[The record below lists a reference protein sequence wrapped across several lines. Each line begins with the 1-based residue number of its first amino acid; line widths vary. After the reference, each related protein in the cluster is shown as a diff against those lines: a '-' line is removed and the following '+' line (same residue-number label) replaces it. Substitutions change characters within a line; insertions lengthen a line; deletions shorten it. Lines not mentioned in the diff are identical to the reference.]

1 MTATIEERA
10 AELVL
15 TVLRT
20 IAERVDPSER
30 VLARSFA
37 SRWLESVPPADL
49 VVLDPLDLYGAVLAH
64 FRFGLRRTPGSAS
77 VRVYNPAIEQHGWQ
91 STHTV
96 VEIVNDDMP
105 FLVDSVG
112 MELARHGLAVHLT
125 VHPVL
130 PVRRDPSG
138 LLLAVPE
145 PREPDAAVESFIH
158 VEVDR
163 LSDSGRLAVL
173 EADLLR
179 VLGDVRAAVHDWQ
192 AMRALLERSAEECRP
207 PPEAVSADDLDEIR
221 AFIRWLAA
229 DNFVFLGAASY
240 LLLEEADGPQLLR
253 EAGSSLGILSRH
265 RQAERSS
272 SFAALPASL
281 RQAAMA
287 PGNPLT
293 LTKANSRST
302 VHRPAWLDFVGVKRY
317 ARDGKV
323 LGEHRFLGLYTSAAY
338 ARSPR
343 EIPLLRRKVEAVM
356 RRAAFPPG
364 GHAAKALAHILE
376 TFPRDEL
383 LQTDIDRLYET
394 AIGILHLQDRA
405 RVRMF
410 VRPDPF
416 GRFVSCLLFVPREQY
431 NTALRE
437 RIQRLLEGELRGGES
452 EFQALVSEARLA
464 RILLT
469 VRTPAGLPADLD
481 PARLERLVA
490 EAAQSWTDLLGQALV
505 REFGEEQGNRLF
517 RRYGAAFP
525 AGYRDSV
532 PARAAV
538 PDVRIIDRLARGE
551 IGPLAVRL
559 YRRIEDRD
567 LLRVKV
573 IRPDGPLPLARALPI
588 LEHLGLE
595 VLSEEPALLT
605 DSENRVF
612 AIHDFVARPL
622 VQGEVDPDRVRT
634 VFEHAFLD
642 VCTGRVEN
650 DRFNQLV
657 LAAGL
662 EAREVA
668 VLRTYCKYWLQLGVP
683 FSQNYIETVVT
694 TNAEAAARL
703 VALFR
708 ARFDPALSDRA
719 SECARLETALTACI
733 DRVAS
738 LDEDRILRG
747 FFELIRA
754 TTRTNWF
761 QRDPATGGPKGHIA
775 IKLDPARV
783 PNMPRPR
790 PAFEIFVYAPWV
802 EGVHL
807 RGGKV
812 ARGGIRWSDRRED
825 FRTEILGL
833 LKAQM
838 VKNAVIVPVGAKG
851 GFVVKR
857 SQGADHRAPLEAGV
871 HAYRT
876 FLAGLLD
883 LTDNRVGETI
893 APPPDVVRYD
903 DDDPYLV
910 VAADKGT
917 ATFSDVANAL
927 AREYGFWLD
936 DAFASGGSAGYDH
949 KAMGITAR
957 GAWESLRRHF
967 RELGLDPDRDPFT
980 CVGIGDMSGDVFGNG
995 MLLSDKIRL
1004 IAAFDHR
1011 HVFLDPDP
1019 DPARSFAERKRLFAL
1034 PRSSWDDYDRT
1045 LLSPGGGV
1053 WPRTAKNVPI
1063 GPEIRRALGLADG
1076 IRALAPNDL
1085 IKAILTA
1092 PVDVLWN
1099 GGIGTFVKARAE
1111 SHADAADRTNDAVR
1125 VDAEDLRCKVVVE
1138 GGNLGFTQRA
1148 RIVFARKG
1156 GRINTDFIDNSA
1168 GVDCSDHEV
1177 NIKILLGRAVAEGDL
1192 TRRQRDELLRSMT
1205 DEVAELVLRDNVLQ
1219 NLALSTA
1226 EATGPELLDA
1236 EQRLIRELEQLG
1248 RLDRALECLPD
1259 DVELARRRAAGEGL
1273 TRPERAVLL
1282 AYAKTS
1288 LYTDILASGLPDRA
1302 YFAADLAKYFPRPLR
1317 RRFATHIAAHRLRRE
1332 IVATRL
1338 ANSLVNR
1345 GLPSFVSELRAL
1357 TGADL
1362 ESVVLSYVAARDVFG
1377 LVDLTAELERLGPP
1391 VPAGLQ
1397 LQLLVEV
1404 RRVLFEATRWFLAN
1418 VPPPFVVRD
1427 IVAAYRPLVETV
1439 AADLEAVLPS
1449 APAARL
1455 AARIEALR
1463 AQGLDPRLARRA
1475 AALPFLSMV
1484 ADAAMLAIDPAVAT
1498 STAPPDPLGPA
1509 RLLAAL
1515 DGALALDELRT
1526 RLGAVPAR
1534 SAWDRMAIA
1543 GLADRIGA
1551 ELRRLAIAA
1560 LHEGLRADSA
1570 ASAESEAV
1578 RFLADRVVGSD
1589 RWRALIGELRAV
1601 SEPDLAM
1608 SVVAVRALGDLL
1620 PPHSA
1625 RSSARSVTVE

>member
-1 MTATIEERA
+1 MPAIVEQRA
-10 AELVL
+10 VELVA

-30 VLARSFA
+30 ELARAFA
-37 SRWLESVPPADL
+37 SRWLEGVPPADL

-64 FRFGLRRTPGSAS
+64 LRFGMRRTPGSAS

-130 PVRRDPSG
+130 PVRRDSSG

-145 PREPDAAVESFIH
+145 TREAGTAVESFIH

-163 LSDSGRLAVL
+163 LSDAGRLATL

-179 VLGDVRAAVHDWQ
+179 VLGDVRAAVRDWQ

-207 PPEAVSADDLDEIR
+207 SPEAVPADDLEEIR
-221 AFIRWLAA
+221 AFVRWLAA
-229 DNFVFLGAASY
+229 DHLVLLGAASY
-240 LLLEEADGPQLLR
+240 RLVREADGPQLLR
-253 EAGSSLGILSRH
+253 EAESALGILGRH
-265 RQAERSS
+265 REAARSA
-272 SFAALPASL
+272 SFAALPAPL
-281 RQAAMA
+281 REAAMA
-287 PGNPLT
+287 PADPLT

-317 ARDGKV
+317 AADGSV
-323 LGEHRFLGLYTSAAY
+323 VGEHRFLGLYTSAAY
-338 ARSPR
+338 ARSPL
-343 EIPLLRRKVEAVM
+343 EIPLLRRKVAAVM
-356 RRAAFPPG
+356 QRAALPPG

-383 LQTDIDRLYET
+383 IQMDTDQLYTT
-394 AIGILHLQDRA
+394 AVEILHLQDRA

-410 VRPDPF
+410 VRPDRF

-437 RIQRLLEGELRGGES
+437 RIQRLLESELGGGES

-469 VRTPAGLPADLD
+469 IRTSAGLPADLD

-490 EAAQSWTDLLGQALV
+490 EAAQSWTDLLGQALL
-505 REFGEEQGNRLF
+505 REFGEEEGNRLF
-517 RRYGAAFP
+517 RHYGSGFP
-525 AGYRDSV
+525 AGYRESV
-532 PARAAV
+532 PPRAAV
-538 PDVRIIDRLARGE
+538 PDVRAVDRLARGE
-551 IGPLAVRL
+551 IGPLAIRL

-567 LLRVKV
+567 LVRVKV
-573 IRPDGPLPLARALPI
+573 IRPDGPLPLAQALPI
-588 LEHLGLE
+588 LEGLGLE

-605 DSENRVF
+605 DSDGRVF
-612 AIHDFVARPL
+612 AIHDFAARPL
-622 VQGEVDPDRVRT
+622 VPGEVDPDRVRS
-634 VFEHAFLD
+634 VFERAFLD
-642 VCTGRVEN
+642 VYTGRVEN
-650 DRFNQLV
+650 DRFNRLV
-657 LAAGL
+657 LARGL

-668 VLRTYCKYWLQLGVP
+668 ILRTYCKYWLQLGVP
-683 FSQNYIETVVT
+683 FSQSYIETVVT
-694 TNAEAAARL
+694 TNVEAAALL

-708 ARFDPALSDRA
+708 ARFDPTARDRA
-719 SECARLETALTACI
+719 AECARLEAALAACI
-733 DRVAS
+733 DRAGS
-738 LDEDRILRG
+738 LDEDRILRA
-747 FFELIRA
+747 FFEMIRA

-761 QRDPATGGPKGHIA
+761 QRDAATGGPKGHIA

-783 PNMPRPR
+783 PNVPRPR

-833 LKAQM
+833 MKAQM

-851 GFVVKR
+851 GFVLKR
-857 SQGADHRAPLEAGV
+857 PQGAEPRAQLEDGI

-876 FLAGLLD
+876 FLRGLLD

-893 APPPDVVRYD
+893 VPPPDLVRHD

-917 ATFSDVANAL
+917 ATFSDIANAV

-957 GAWESLRRHF
+957 GAWESVRRHF

-1004 IAAFDHR
+1004 VAAFDHR
-1011 HVFLDPDP
+1011 HIFLDPDP
-1019 DPARSFAERKRLFAL
+1019 DPARSFAERKRLFGL

-1053 WPRTAKNVPI
+1053 WPRSAKSVPLA
-1063 GPEIRRALGLADG
+1063 PEARRALGLAPE
-1076 IRALAPNDL
+1076 IEALTPNEL
-1085 IKAILTA
+1085 VKAILTA
-1092 PVDVLWN
+1092 PVDLLWN
-1099 GGIGTFVKARAE
+1099 GGIGTFVKARSE
-1111 SHADAADRTNDAVR
+1111 SHADAADRSNDGVR
-1125 VDAEDLRCKVVVE
+1125 VDAEDLRCRVVVE
-1138 GGNLGFTQRA
+1138 GGNLGLTQRA
-1148 RIVFARKG
+1148 RIAFARKG

-1177 NIKILLGRAVAEGDL
+1177 NIKIVLGRAVAEGEL
-1192 TRRQRDELLRSMT
+1192 TLRQRDDLLRSMT
-1205 DEVAELVLRDNVLQ
+1205 EEVAELVLRDNVLQ

-1226 EATGPELLDA
+1226 EAIGPELLDA
-1236 EQRLIRELEQLG
+1236 EQRLIRELERQG
-1248 RLDRALECLPD
+1248 RLDRALEHLPD
-1259 DVELARRRAAGEGL
+1259 DVELARRPAAGEGL

-1282 AYAKTS
+1282 AYAKMS

-1317 RRFATHIAAHRLRRE
+1317 RRFAAHIATHRLRRE

-1345 GLPSFVSELRAL
+1345 GLPVFVSDLRAL

-1362 ESVVLSYVAARDVFG
+1362 ESVVLGYVVARDTFG
-1377 LVDLTAELERLGPP
+1377 LVGLTAELERLGPP

-1418 VPPPFVVRD
+1418 MPRPLVVRE

-1439 AADLEAVLPS
+1439 AAHLETVLPS
-1449 APAARL
+1449 VPAARF
-1455 AARIEALR
+1455 AARVQDLR
-1463 AQGLDPRLARRA
+1463 AQGLEPGLARRT
-1475 AALPFLSMV
+1475 AALPFLAM
-1484 ADAAMLAIDPAVAT
+1484 AGDAAMLALDPTVAT
-1498 STAPPDPLGPA
+1498 TEGAPDPLRAA
-1509 RLLAAL
+1509 RLLAAI
-1515 DGALALDELRT
+1515 DAALELDELRT
-1526 RLGAVPAR
+1526 RIAAVPAR

-1543 GLADRIGA
+1543 GLDDRIGT
-1551 ELRRLAIAA
+1551 ELRRLAVAA
-1560 LHEGLRADSA
+1560 LREGLRADGA
-1570 ASAESEAV
+1570 ASAESEVA
-1578 RFLADRVVGSD
+1578 RFLADRVVGVD
-1589 RWRALIGELRAV
+1589 RWRTLVGELRAAP
-1601 SEPDLAM
+1601 EPDLAM
-1608 SVVAVRALGDLL
+1608 GVVAVRTLGELVPL
-1620 PPHSA
+1620 GTAPPP
-1625 RSSARSVTVE
+1625 ARSVTAE